1 MEGDVTTE
9 SGFPEDSYVIG
20 DAGSSYL
27 FGNDTGGWGPRF
39 FFTFYSEFPSGGVDS
54 LGAATALELSALL
67 ATLAA
72 SLASNGAV
80 VWAVLWR
87 RRRRR
92 RNGGSVMGSSG
103 GGAPSPRGLR
113 PSVTDAFLLNLAA
126 ADLLF
131 AMGIPLVAITRVTR
145 AWKLGDIAC
154 KLLPYSQFVCGFV
167 LLWTLAL
174 ISMDRH
180 RCIAVPP
187 YRSRLTPRTALA
199 LSASAWVL
207 ALIIF
212 IPVPFWFR
220 QQGAILPPSYQ
231 TDDPDGLTTTICTVV
246 FPRDVSDRLPIPLSL
261 CFTLPVL
268 LLAVFIPMGLLVYHY
283 HRIFREVAAT
293 RSRWRRR
300 LPSAALACPP
310 IPSDESSQRRD
321 SDMSFVGIWAAG
333 LPWRKNSTTVAQQGP
348 RGSVISQA
356 AASAA
361 AASQAAQ
368 QREEA
373 RLRRH
378 LRVVRLLLLN
388 VGVVVAMWLPIAVVA
403 LLIYA
408 DGRRSNDDTKFF
420 LRAHHFLWALAAA
433 LLNTVVNPLLYGLLS
448 HPFRRACRTGVW
460 KAALCCGGKRRGHG
474 CFSADTAGVVGAG
487 ACLGAGDLKGRK
499 SIGGDGVDF
508 PVCGNG
514 GSGLGSRTPT
524 GSALLIGF
532 TPHTPGGSSSRGCGR
547 SSGSV
552 ASGPEGSTGD

>member
-1 MEGDVTTE
+1 MSATPDIEGFDGSSL
-9 SGFPEDSYVIG
+9 SGG
-20 DAGSSYL
+20 AASSYL
-27 FGNDTGGWGPRF
+27 FGNDTGGGWGPRF
-39 FFTFYSEFPSGGVDS
+39 FFTFYSEFPSGGSFDS
-54 LGAATALELSALL
+54 VGTATAVELTALL

-72 SLASNGAV
+72 SLATNGAV

-87 RRRRR
+87 RRSRRR
-92 RNGGSVMGSSG
+92 HGGSVTGSG
-103 GGAPSPRGLR
+103 GGGSSTPRGLR

-126 ADLLF
+126 ADLVF
-131 AMGIPLVAITRVTR
+131 ALGIPLVAFTRVTKEWR
-145 AWKLGDIAC
+145 LGETAC
-154 KLLPYSQFVCGFV
+154 RILPYSQFVCGFV

-187 YRSRLTPRTALA
+187 YRSRLTPRTALG
-199 LSASAWVL
+199 LSAAVWFL
-207 ALIIF
+207 ALTIF

-220 QQGAILPPSYQ
+220 QQTAMLPASYHSEL
-231 TDDPDGLTTTICTVV
+231 TDGIERATTTICTVV
-246 FPRDVSDRLPIPLSL
+246 FPREVSDRLPIPLSL
-261 CFTLPVL
+261 CFTIPVL
-268 LLAVFIPMGLLVYHY
+268 TLAVFIPMALLVYHY

-300 LPSAALACPP
+300 LPSLPCTAPTP
-310 IPSDESSQRRD
+310 MPSDDNSQRRD

-333 LPWRKNSTTVAQQGP
+333 LPWRKNSTFLQS
-348 RGSVISQA
+348 RGSVVSQA
-356 AASAA
+356 APSSAA
-361 AASQAAQ
+361 ATQAAQ

-388 VGVVVAMWLPIAVVA
+388 VGVVVAMWLPIAVIA
-403 LLIYA
+403 LLIYV
-408 DGRRSNDDTKFF
+408 DGRRPNEDTGFF

-448 HPFRRACRTGVW
+448 HPFRRACRAGVW
-460 KAALCCGGKRRGHG
+460 RAALCCGGKSGGRRRG
-474 CFSADTAGVVGAG
+474 CFSAETAAVVGAG
-487 ACLGAGDLKGRK
+487 ACLGGGDLKGRR
-499 SIGGDGVDF
+499 STEADVGDFGG
-508 PVCGNG
+508 CGAE
-514 GSGLGSRTPT
+514 SRTPT

-532 TPHTPGGSSSRGCGR
+532 APHTPGGSSRGCGR